1 MPKFKVKIV
10 ETYRR
15 YVEVE
20 AQDEDAAWDD
30 ITNQIEEGL
39 IDLPRDQD
47 DYQYDRELFVSEIKE
62 ILAWIGMN
70 LKKLL
75 LLTDSK

>member
-20 AQDEDAAWDD
+20 ADDEDAAWDD

-39 IDLPRDQD
+39 IDLPRDGKE
-47 DYQYDRELFVSEIKE
+47 YKYDRELFVSEVKE
-62 ILAWIGMN
+62 EN
-70 LKKLL
+70 E
-75 LLTDSK
+75 

>member
-20 AQDEDAAWDD
+20 ADDEDTAWDD

-47 DYQYDRELFVSEIKE
+47 DYQYDRELFVSEVKE
-62 ILAWIGMN
+62 ENELNISEEELYDIN
-70 LKKLL
+70 
-75 LLTDSK
+75 

>member
-1 MPKFKVKIV
+1 MPKFKVIV

-20 AQDEDAAWDD
+20 ADDEDAAWDD

-47 DYQYDRELFVSEIKE
+47 DYQYDRELFVSEVKVENQLNISE
-62 ILAWIGMN
+62 EELYDIN
-70 LKKLL
+70 
-75 LLTDSK
+75 

>member
-20 AQDEDAAWDD
+20 ADDEDAAWDD

-47 DYQYDRELFVSEIKE
+47 DYQYDRELFVSEV
-62 ILAWIGMN
+62 
-70 LKKLL
+70 KLENQL
-75 LLTDSK
+75 NISEEELYDIN

>member
-1 MPKFKVKIV
+1 MLKFKVEIV

-20 AQDEDAAWDD
+20 ADDEDAAWDD

-47 DYQYDRELFVSEIKE
+47 DYQYDRELFVSEVKVENQLNISE
-62 ILAWIGMN
+62 EELYDIN
-70 LKKLL
+70 
-75 LLTDSK
+75 

>member
-20 AQDEDAAWDD
+20 ADDEDAAWDD

-47 DYQYDRELFVSEIKE
+47 DYQYDRELFVSEVKVENQLNISE
-62 ILAWIGMN
+62 EELYDIN
-70 LKKLL
+70 
-75 LLTDSK
+75 

>member
-20 AQDEDAAWDD
+20 ADDEDAAWDD

-47 DYQYDRELFVSEIKE
+47 DYQYDRELFVSEVKVE
-62 ILAWIGMN
+62 N
-70 LKKLL
+70 Q
-75 LLTDSK
+75 

>member
-1 MPKFKVKIV
+1 MSKFKVKIV

-20 AQDEDAAWDD
+20 ADDEDAAWDD

-47 DYQYDRELFVSEIKE
+47 DYQYDRELFVSEVKVENQLNISE
-62 ILAWIGMN
+62 EELYDIN
-70 LKKLL
+70 
-75 LLTDSK
+75 

>member
-20 AQDEDAAWDD
+20 ADDEDAAWDD
-30 ITNQIEEGL
+30 ITNQIEKGI

-47 DYQYDRELFVSEIKE
+47 DYQYDRELFVSEVKVENQLNISE
-62 ILAWIGMN
+62 EELYDIN
-70 LKKLL
+70 
-75 LLTDSK
+75 